1 MQIISVKILLF
12 RMIINKS
19 YYAIHSTM
27 QYEVLPHHNKDGP
40 LHNKDGLTHHNKDG
54 FNYPIILN
62 ALSNR
67 NYILDTICIK

>member
-1 MQIISVKILLF
+1 MIYTKQNKNKYLRNDIFNTQVISVKILLF

-40 LHNKDGLTHHNKDG
+40 HHNKDGL
-54 FNYPIILN
+54 YP
-62 ALSNR
+62 S
-67 NYILDTICIK
+67 